1 MVTIRVFRAS
11 AVIDLRIRD
20 MRWLELNYQHDPT
33 ILVRRHATLVALDP
47 IHAIVMSDKL
57 LLIVPPGADTLLG
70 ILGDYM
76 NGRWYVML
84 YITYCGK
91 E

>member
-1 MVTIRVFRAS
+1 MVTIHLFRAS

-57 LLIVPPGADTLLG
+57 LLIVPPGADS
-70 ILGDYM
+70 
-76 NGRWYVML
+76 ML
-84 YITYCGK
+84 DLIRIHINR

>member
-1 MVTIRVFRAS
+1 MYVLHQIIYVRGNQA
-11 AVIDLRIRD
+11 ALDLRFRD
-20 MRWLELNYQHDPT
+20 MRWLDCSCQHDPT

-57 LLIVPPGADTLLG
+57 LLIVPPGADSLLDL
-70 ILGDYM
+70 IRIHI
-76 NGRWYVML
+76 NR
-84 YITYCGK
+84 